1 MSLPT
6 ARLGTTDLEITRVG
20 FGAWAIGGG
29 SWVFGWGSQDDTDSV
44 DAIRHAVD
52 HGINWIDTAAVYGLG
67 HSEEVVGQAIK
78 DVPGR
83 PYIFTKCGMLWDS
96 AWTVKRIARPDTI
109 PRELEASLQ
118 RLGGRA
124 HRSLPGPLA
133 ARGRH
138 PGRGVLAD
146 DGAAE
151 AGGQGPGR
159 RPV

>member
-1 MSLPT
+1 
-6 ARLGTTDLEITRVG
+6 VG

-29 SWVFGWGSQDDTDSV
+29 SWVFGWGSQDDKDSV

-96 AWTVKRIARPDTI
+96 AWNVKRIARPDTI

-118 RLGGRA
+118 RLEVERIDLYQVHWPPEDGTPVEEYWPTMVQLRQEGRVRA
-124 HRSLPGPLA
+124 AIERTGAGEGP
-133 ARGRH
+133 
-138 PGRGVLAD
+138 V
-146 DGAAE
+146 
-151 AGGQGPGR
+151 
-159 RPV
+159 RPLSV